1 MEAPTTK
8 FFSAGYCP
16 KVTPALSGFDEPS
29 LSGFSP
35 MYLET
40 RCGLCHFSNLGDDA
54 DLYRFPF

>member
-40 RCGLCHFSNLGDDA
+40 RSGFLTERRLLH
-54 DLYRFPF
+54 

>member
-35 MYLET
+35 CIWKQE
-40 RCGLCHFSNLGDDA
+40 GGF
-54 DLYRFPF
+54 